1 LLDDYRSVRLLWSDG
16 NWQWD
21 VEQQFVD
28 MQPAARDDQ
37 CPCGSGRLFKNCCL
51 H

>member
-1 LLDDYRSVRLLWSDG
+1 
-16 NWQWD
+16 
-21 VEQQFVD
+21 